1 MKPKVIIHNTISLDG
16 RMDFVHRDEGLY
28 YMTAERIN
36 AQALLSGSE
45 TILSAY
51 PIAATDASDEPQALP
66 EKAPDTA
73 RLLLV
78 VVDSRGRLINL
89 HRLRRNPHWRDIIVL
104 ISHATPPE
112 FIAYLHKHGIAFIQ
126 SGQEKVDLNQA
137 LEVLSARFGVQTI
150 RVDSGGTLNGV
161 LLRAGLVDEI
171 SLLIQ
176 PELIGGTSPRSMFV
190 APDLTSQAGVISLKQ
205 IHSEKFRGRV
215 LWMRY
220 VIIKK

>member
-45 TILSAY
+45 TILAAY
-51 PIAATDASDEPQALP
+51 PIAATDAGDEPQAPPKKNP
-66 EKAPDTA
+66 ETA
-73 RLLLV
+73 RLLMV

-89 HRLRRNPHWRDIIVL
+89 HRLRRNPNWRDIIVL
-104 ISHATPPE
+104 ISHATPADY
-112 FIAYLHKHGIAFIQ
+112 IAYLHKHGIAFIQ
-126 SGQEKVDLNQA
+126 SGEDKVDFRQA
-137 LEVLSARFGVQTI
+137 FEVLSARFGVQTI
-150 RVDSGGTLNGV
+150 RVDSGGILNGV

-176 PELIGGTSPRSMFV
+176 PELIGGTSPRTAFA
-190 APDLTSQAGVISLKQ
+190 APDLTSQDGVIGLKQ
-205 IHSEKFRGRV
+205 THSEKLRGRV
-215 LWMRY
+215 LWVRY
-220 VIIKK
+220 IILKK